1 MMLRLVSVIRSISA
15 SALVLIC
22 LQTPDVMATALGPG
36 IVAKPACESEMS
48 FGGDSGHTHEDKC
61 ADGGEVNKPPGSFF
75 QDKSRSKQVGYGPKL
90 KYRVEYFRQ
99 CEPALM
105 QALGCDANPDPPCA
119 DGSYPL
125 LRLIYAINGPRKGQQ
140 VGTDSYCSREPSVE
154 IPGAE
159 LDVAQVTPERFREL
173 PILASTIIS
182 QPKSFSLR
190 NGHAHMYAESKTQN
204 FNVTI
209 FDQNVRIRALPISYG
224 WAYGDGTSQRLGFP
238 GEPATAHGFDKPTS
252 TSHVYKETGDFGVG
266 LSTRF
271 RGEYSTEGGPWTPIP
286 GVANVPSEQITM
298 SVWRTK
304 KILVAESC
312 NRGSGAPGCASLF
325 HE

>member
-1 MMLRLVSVIRSISA
+1 MLRLTSVILSISA
-15 SALVLIC
+15 SALLLAC
-22 LQTPDVMATALGPG
+22 LQIPTAIAADLGLG
-36 IVAKPACESEMS
+36 TIADPACESEMS
-48 FGGDSGHTHEDKC
+48 FGGDSAHTHEDGC
-61 ADGGEVNKPPGSFF
+61 EGGGETNKPPSSFYK
-75 QDKSRSKQVGYGPKL
+75 DKTKSKQVSYGPKL

-105 QALGCDANPDPPCA
+105 QALGCDANPDPPCT

-125 LRLIYAINGPRKGQQ
+125 LRFIYAVNGPRKGQL
-140 VGTDSYCSREPSVE
+140 VGTDSYCSREPNIE

-159 LDVAQVTPERFREL
+159 LDIAKVTPERFREL

-190 NGHAHMYAESKTQN
+190 NGHAHMYAESKTQS
-204 FNVTI
+204 FAVAI
-209 FDQNVRIRALPISYG
+209 FDQNVRIRAIPISYG
-224 WAYGDGTSQRLGFP
+224 WSYGDGISRRLSFP
-238 GEPATAHGFDKPTS
+238 GVAVAQRGFDEPTT
-252 TSHVYKETGDFGVG
+252 TSHVYRETGDFGVG

-286 GVANVPSEQITM
+286 GVANVPSAPLTM

-304 KILVAESC
+304 KILVAENC
-312 NRGSGAPGCASLF
+312 NDGSTAPGCGSLF
-325 HE
+325 DD